1 MGNKKKTGR
10 SKTWKL
16 AGEPVYPSALSSE
29 EEHLFAGIFFW
40 NEMFSID
47 NDSPLF
53 EVPASLMKTRESAAR
68 ACLEYFCRQF
78 SEQYRRETIVE
89 ALATAVSLPTSLTEG
104 MPDMPSFLLGA
115 ALWILDYIT
124 DQELEGEFSPLLP
137 AEPDD
142 EIIFRVPAVDDFTHS
157 WADILRL
164 MSVLYGRKG
173 KHRKAFRS
181 VLSLIDKET
190 AARLRD
196 SFKDVLL
203 DYFGR
208 LLEVCTRVKKPA
220 AAARS
225 TPPFALVSKP
235 ALDDLLDLPE
245 SPFSPRENSPDVL
258 FLMQTMILIGAPMEE
273 LQSELQSRKSAE
285 LLAGFTVRDPYM
297 TCAAYLLLEKEG
309 DVLTALNMLTGAVV
323 ACADRH
329 LPWGLGVPLSYG
341 CPFEDSAP
349 DYTLRHPISEPSDKE
364 EDDDGLPFLEA
375 DAGQRLSEA
384 QLFYLAT
391 GYALPRDVVPSR
403 RLTAWFVEQGLA
415 EDRARELTWGAMI
428 SSYLDDWRN
437 RDIWER
443 DFSWDIPDDGGQPV
457 VENEPE
463 AVPEVQSN
471 NTSEVGE
478 LERQLREMR
487 RALHDAERAAKQFQD
502 RLLETEH
509 QARSDHD
516 ELLQLRDTLFRIRS
530 GEETEETDEVSV
542 ELPCQIRRRV
552 LAFGGHD
559 TWRKAIKPLLPGVRF
574 VDRETLPDISALKI
588 ADVIWIQPNA
598 ISHKFYYRII
608 DTARKN
614 GIPVRYFGFAS
625 ARKCAEQLAVDE
637 LSAEGA
643 Q

>member
-16 AGEPVYPSALSSE
+16 AGEPVYPSALSPE

-53 EVPASLMKTRESAAR
+53 EVPASLMKARESAAR

-78 SEQYRRETIVE
+78 SEQYRRETIIE
-89 ALATAVSLPTSLTEG
+89 ALATAVSLPTSLTGG

-124 DQELEGEFSPLLP
+124 DQELEDEFAPLLP

-164 MSVLYGRKG
+164 MSVLYGRKR

-190 AARLRD
+190 VTQLRD

-220 AAARS
+220 AAARN

-235 ALDDLLDLPE
+235 ALDDLFASPE
-245 SPFSPRENSPDVL
+245 PPLSSKEDSPDVL
-258 FLMQTMILIGAPMEE
+258 FLMQTMILVGAPMEE

-309 DVLTALNMLTGAVV
+309 DVLTVLNMLTGAVV

-329 LPWGLGVPLSYG
+329 LPWGLGVPLSYSQPLADG
-341 CPFEDSAP
+341 TP
-349 DYTLRHPISEPSDKE
+349 DYALRYPFGAPAGDEESNDNLPS
-364 EDDDGLPFLEA
+364 LEA
-375 DAGQRLSEA
+375 DIGQRLSET

-391 GYALPRDVVPSR
+391 GYALPRDVVPSQ
-403 RLTAWFVEQGLA
+403 RLTTWFVEQGLA
-415 EDRARELTWGAMI
+415 EGRARELTWGAMI
-428 SSYLDDWRN
+428 SSYLDDWRD
-437 RDIWER
+437 RDFWER
-443 DFSWDIPDDGGQPV
+443 DFSWDVPDDEDEPV
-457 VENEPE
+457 SETKPE
-463 AVPEVQSN
+463 AVRDAQSTI
-471 NTSEVGE
+471 TSEVEE
-478 LERQLREMR
+478 LERQLKEMR
-487 RALHDAERAAKQFQD
+487 RALHDTERAAKQFQD
-502 RLLETEH
+502 RLLETER
-509 QARSDHD
+509 QARCDHD
-516 ELLQLRDTLFRIRS
+516 ELVQLRDTLFRIRS
-530 GEETEETDEVSV
+530 CEETEDTDEISV
-542 ELPCQIRRRV
+542 DLPCQIRRRV

-574 VDRETLPDISALKI
+574 VDRETLPDISALKV

-625 ARKCAEQLAVDE
+625 ARKCAEQLVADE
-637 LSAEGA
+637 LPARGA
-643 Q
+643 R